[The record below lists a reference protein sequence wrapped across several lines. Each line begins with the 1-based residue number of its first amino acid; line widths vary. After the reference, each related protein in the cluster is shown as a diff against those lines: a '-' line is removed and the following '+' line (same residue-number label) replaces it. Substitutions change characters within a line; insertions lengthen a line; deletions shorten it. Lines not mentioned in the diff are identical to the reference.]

1 MSKPLLFTP
10 FKMRG
15 VTAPNRCVVSPM
27 VQYRATDGQ
36 VNDYHLVHLGKFAL
50 GKFGIV
56 FTENCAIEPRGRV
69 TQGDL
74 GMWDDSQIE
83 GHKRLVRF
91 LKQEGA
97 LAATQITHSG
107 RKGCTPRSFDK
118 PDELGPEGAGWQRWQ
133 VVGPSAL
140 SAGERYADA
149 PAARHAT
156 RSTTLVQKFGEA
168 ARRADAAGYDII
180 EIHGAHGYLL
190 AQFLSP
196 ISNTRN
202 DQYGGDRAGRM
213 RFPLAAA
220 RAVREDWPEHKPMF
234 IRVSA
239 VDGAGGW
246 DVDDTVAY
254 AKELKALGI
263 DVIDTSSG
271 GLTGLSTALPVKR
284 ALGFQVPFAAAVKR
298 QARHPDHGGRPDP
311 RRAAGRGDPAG
322 RRRRPDRDRPP
333 GALRPVLGA
342 ACRAGAGL
350 RHRLRHVDSRIRL
363 VARQAQEQPLGRSK
377 KTTGN
382 AQ

>member
-1 MSKPLLFTP
+1 LAKPLLFSP

-15 VTAPNRCVVSPM
+15 VVAPNRCVVSPM

-36 VNDYHLVHLGKFAL
+36 VNDYHIVHLGKFAL

-56 FTENCAIEPRGRV
+56 FTENCAVVPEGRV

-107 RKGCTPRSFDK
+107 RKGSTPRSFDK
-118 PDELGPEGAGWQRWQ
+118 PGELGPKDAGWKKWQ

-140 SAGERYADA
+140 PAGEGYPTPRQLSADELGG
-149 PAARHAT
+149 
-156 RSTTLVQKFGEA
+156 LVKKFGEA
-168 ARRADAAGYDII
+168 ARRADACGYDII

-196 ISNTRN
+196 ISNQRN

-220 RAVREDWPEHKPMF
+220 KAVRDNWPAHKPMF

-246 DVDDTVAY
+246 EVEDTVAY
-254 AKELKALGI
+254 AKELKAIGI

-284 ALGFQVPFAAAVKR
+284 TLGFQVPFAAAVRKGAGIPTMAVGLILDGPQAEAILQDGSADLIAIGR
-298 QARHPDHGGRPDP
+298 QALYDPFWALHAAQELGCDGDFQMWNPEYGWWLDKRKNNLSDRHPSG
-311 RRAAGRGDPAG
+311 
-322 RRRRPDRDRPP
+322 
-333 GALRPVLGA
+333 
-342 ACRAGAGL
+342 
-350 RHRLRHVDSRIRL
+350 
-363 VARQAQEQPLGRSK
+363 QK
-377 KTTGN
+377 M
-382 AQ
+382 

>member
-10 FKMRG
+10 FQMRG
-15 VTAPNRCVVSPM
+15 VTAPNRAVVSPM
-27 VQYRATDGQ
+27 VQYRANDGL
-36 VNDYHLVHLGKFAL
+36 VNDYHIVHLGKFAL

-56 FTENCAIEPRGRV
+56 FTENCAVEPRGRV

-91 LKQEGA
+91 LKQEGS

-107 RKGCTPRSFDK
+107 RKGSTPRSFDK
-118 PDELGPEGAGWQRWQ
+118 PGELGPKEAGWKKWQ
-133 VVGPSAL
+133 VVGPSELA
-140 SAGERYADA
+140 AGEGYDTPKALTEAD
-149 PAARHAT
+149 
-156 RSTTLVQKFGEA
+156 LDDLCVKFGQA

-196 ISNTRN
+196 ISNQRN

-220 RAVREDWPEHKPMF
+220 KAVREGWPEHKPMF

-246 DVDDTVAY
+246 DVEDTVAY
-254 AKELKALGI
+254 AKELKAIGI

-284 ALGFQVPFAAAVKR
+284 GLGFQVPFAAAIKR
-298 QARHPDHGGRPDP
+298 QADIPTMTVGLILDGPQ
-311 RRAAGRGDPAG
+311 AEAILQAGDADLIAIG
-322 RRRRPDRDRPP
+322 
-333 GALRPVLGA
+333 
-342 ACRAGAGL
+342 
-350 RHRLRHVDSRIRL
+350 
-363 VARQAQEQPLGRSK
+363 RQALYDPFWALHAAQELGCDSDFEMWTPEYGWWLDKRK
-377 KTTGN
+377 ANLAK
-382 AQ
+382 

>member
-1 MSKPLLFTP
+1 
-10 FKMRG
+10 MRG

-27 VQYRATDGQ
+27 VQYRATDGL

-50 GKFGIV
+50 GKFGTV
-56 FTENCAIEPRGRV
+56 FTENCAVEPRGRV

-74 GMWDDSQIE
+74 GLWHDNQVE

-91 LKQEGA
+91 LKQEGS

-107 RKGCTPRSFDK
+107 RKGSTPRAFDK
-118 PDELGPEGAGWQRWQ
+118 PGQLGPAEANWQKWQ

-140 SAGERYADA
+140 
-149 PAARHAT
+149 PAADGWMVPHQLDAAEIAD
-156 RSTTLVQKFGEA
+156 LVKKFGEA
-168 ARRADAAGYDII
+168 AQRADAAGYDVI

-196 ISNTRN
+196 LSNTRN
-202 DQYGGDRAGRM
+202 DQFGGDRAGRM

-220 RAVREDWPEHKPMF
+220 KAVRENWPENKPMF

-263 DVIDTSSG
+263 DVVDVSSG
-271 GLTGLSTALPVKR
+271 GLTGVSTALPVKR
-284 ALGFQVPFAAAVKR
+284 SLGFQVPFAAAVKR
-298 QARHPDHGGRPDP
+298 QAGIPTMAVGLILDGPQ
-311 RRAAGRGDPAG
+311 AEAILQAGDADLIAIG
-322 RRRRPDRDRPP
+322 
-333 GALRPVLGA
+333 
-342 ACRAGAGL
+342 
-350 RHRLRHVDSRIRL
+350 
-363 VARQAQEQPLGRSK
+363 RQALYDPFWALHAAQELGCDSDFGLWTPEYGWWLEKRK
-377 KTTGN
+377 NNLVGLTK
-382 AQ
+382 